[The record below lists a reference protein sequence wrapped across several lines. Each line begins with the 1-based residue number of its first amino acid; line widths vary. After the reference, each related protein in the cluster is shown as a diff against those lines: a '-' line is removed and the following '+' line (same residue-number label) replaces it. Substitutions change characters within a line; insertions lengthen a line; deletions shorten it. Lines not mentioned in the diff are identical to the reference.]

1 MSKLPLVDAKT
12 FEKLLLSLGFEI
24 KRQKGSHVFYRHP
37 DGRYTTLPH
46 HKGRDI
52 GRSLIREILRQI
64 DLLLQ
69 KSLSRNLTIC
79 S

>member
-52 GRSLIREILRQI
+52 GRSLIREILGHVSGCHLWLFHIREG
-64 DLLLQ
+64 
-69 KSLSRNLTIC
+69 C
-79 S
+79 F

>member
-12 FEKLLLSLGFEI
+12 FEKLLLYLGFEI

-46 HKGRDI
+46 HNDRTI
-52 GRSLIREILRQI
+52 GRSLTRSILRQI
-64 DLLLQ
+64 EITLEEFIELLN
-69 KSLSRNLTIC
+69 KI
-79 S
+79 

>member
-12 FEKLLLSLGFEI
+12 FEKLLLSMGFEI

-64 DLLLQ
+64 DLTPEEFIEKL
-69 KSLSRNLTIC
+69 KG
-79 S
+79 

>member
-12 FEKLLLSLGFEI
+12 FEKLLLFLGFEI
-24 KRQKGSHVFYRHP
+24 KRQKGSHVFYRHV

-64 DLLLQ
+64 KITPEEFIELLDKL
-69 KSLSRNLTIC
+69 
-79 S
+79 

>member
-12 FEKLLLSLGFEI
+12 FERLLLSQGFEV

-46 HKGRDI
+46 HQGRDI
-52 GRSLIREILRQI
+52 GRTLIRSILKQVELTPEEFAE
-64 DLLLQ
+64 LLGKL
-69 KSLSRNLTIC
+69 
-79 S
+79 

>member
-1 MSKLPLVDAKT
+1 MSKQLLVDAKT

-52 GRSLIREILRQI
+52 GRSLTRAIIRQI
-64 DLLLQ
+64 E
-69 KSLSRNLTIC
+69 LTPEKFIELVNKL
-79 S
+79 

>member
-1 MSKLPLVDAKT
+1 MSKLPLIDAKT
-12 FEKLLLSLGFEI
+12 FEKLLLAMGFEI
-24 KRQKGSHVFYRHP
+24 KRQKGSHVFYRHL

-64 DLLLQ
+64 E
-69 KSLSRNLTIC
+69 LTPEEFIEKLKEL
-79 S
+79 

>member
-12 FEKLLLSLGFEI
+12 FEKLLLSMGFEI

-46 HKGRDI
+46 HKSRMI
-52 GRSLIREILRQI
+52 GRSLIREILRQTKLTPEEFI
-64 DLLLQ
+64 KRIKDL
-69 KSLSRNLTIC
+69 
-79 S
+79 

>member
-12 FEKLLLSLGFEI
+12 FEKVLFYLGFEI

-46 HKGRDI
+46 HQGRDLS
-52 GRSLIREILRQI
+52 RSLIRAVLRQI
-64 DLLLQ
+64 EISPEQFIELLG
-69 KSLSRNLTIC
+69 KV
-79 S
+79 